1 MRPLTAAPFLLSVAL
16 AAVACSSGGLAGSPA
31 DPSASAVPTT
41 DGGGASPAP
50 STGSASAAPSSGG
63 GAPTPAIE
71 LTQPWATAE
80 LTDVATGESFR
91 LADLAGQPIILET
104 MAIWCS
110 SCFAQQGDVY
120 EVLAGVE
127 PGSVAYIVL
136 DIDQSESAEELADY
150 RERNGFTGRY
160 VIASR
165 DLARALVD
173 EFGDQMLNPPVTP
186 MVIIGVDGTV
196 TLTPF
201 GKKSPDDLRSLL
213 AQHGA

>member
-1 MRPLTAAPFLLSVAL
+1 MRPLTAAPFLLSITLL
-16 AAVACSSGGLAGSPA
+16 AAACSGGPPAGTTGAP
-31 DPSASAVPTT
+31 PASAAPT
-41 DGGGASPAP
+41 AAP
-50 STGSASAAPSSGG
+50 SSASAAPSADPASSAPATAGTV
-63 GAPTPAIE
+63 PTPGVE

-80 LTDVATGESFR
+80 LTDVATGETFR
-91 LADLAGQPIILET
+91 LADLAGTPMIIET

-110 SCFAQQGDVY
+110 SCFAQQGHVY
-120 EVLAGVE
+120 EVLGDME
-127 PGSVAYIVL
+127 PGSVVYIVL
-136 DIDQSESAEELADY
+136 DIDQSESAAELADY

-160 VIASR
+160 VVASR

-186 MVIIGVDGTV
+186 IVIVGADGTV

-201 GKKSPDDLRSLL
+201 GRKSPDDLRSLL